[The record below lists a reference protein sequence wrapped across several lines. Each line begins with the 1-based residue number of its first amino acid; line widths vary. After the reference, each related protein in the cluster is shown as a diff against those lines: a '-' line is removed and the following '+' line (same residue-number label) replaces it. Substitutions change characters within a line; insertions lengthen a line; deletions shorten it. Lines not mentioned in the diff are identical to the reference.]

1 MKIHKYMKI
10 YGGQL
15 LLFRGIPRGFMR
27 AQTYAGYLFFSYHL
41 PFPSYRTYLTYLL
54 YTRINNA
61 PQLNARSQ
69 HSKFSLVSS

>member
-10 YGGQL
+10 YGGQF

-27 AQTYAGYLFFSYHL
+27 AQTYTGYLFFSYPL
-41 PFPSYRTYLTYLL
+41 PFPSYTTYLTYLL
-54 YTRINNA
+54 YTRINDA

-69 HSKFSLVSS
+69 HSKFSLVLS